1 MLGGAKVSEEMI
13 QGWFGF
19 SMRWTHSLLAK
30 SCCLSGAMPATVAS
44 ISPRVFTEPTT
55 LDLVLWIQGTGA
67 APYLEKGTITSSE
80 FWATTNRVF
89 RGEFLG
95 FALWF
100 N

>member
-1 MLGGAKVSEEMI
+1 
-13 QGWFGF
+13 
-19 SMRWTHSLLAK
+19 
-30 SCCLSGAMPATVAS
+30 MPATVAS